1 MPEEARRGI
10 GRWISV
16 NSLKGLHF
24 DTSPSIF
31 TPMDKA
37 LLSCK
42 TFYRRMLLIVSGCL
56 LSLLAFNG
64 CSFGATSE
72 QTRLDP
78 RHLSLA
84 ISGAYEEAEKDP
96 WWLAAEARSD
106 SLLKIKGKH
115 VDLDWLQGFGERILK
130 RGSPNRK
137 WVALTFDD
145 GPHPNTT
152 PRLLSIL
159 KAYHAKATFF
169 LVGMMA
175 EAYPDLV
182 LEEQRAGHLIANHSY
197 HHVNLTK
204 IQDKDIGTEL
214 EACSLVL
221 QHITGEKPR
230 FFRPPGGDYNPTVL
244 KIAENLGFRMVL
256 WTDDPGDYSNPGK
269 QLVLSRLL
277 NRLSRGGI
285 IVLHDGPVQ
294 TQEILPQILS
304 SLENDGYTLVTLED
318 FCR

>member
-1 MPEEARRGI
+1 M
-10 GRWISV
+10 
-16 NSLKGLHF
+16 
-24 DTSPSIF
+24 
-31 TPMDKA
+31 
-37 LLSCK
+37 
-42 TFYRRMLLIVSGCL
+42 
-56 LSLLAFNG
+56 
-64 CSFGATSE
+64 
-72 QTRLDP
+72 
-78 RHLSLA
+78 A

-96 WWLAAEARSD
+96 WWLAAKARAD
-106 SLLKIKGKH
+106 GLLKVTGRH
-115 VDLDWLQGFGERILK
+115 VDLDWLQGFGDRTLK
-130 RGSPNRK
+130 RGNPNRK

-159 KAYHAKATFF
+159 KAHHAKATFF

-204 IQDKDIGTEL
+204 IHENDIGTEL
-214 EACSLVL
+214 EACGLVL

-230 FFRPPGGDYNPTVL
+230 FFRPPGGDYNPTVS
-244 KIAENLGFRMVL
+244 KIADNLGYRMVL
-256 WTDDPGDYSNPGK
+256 WTDDPGDYSNPGN
-269 QLVLSRLL
+269 QLVASRLL
-277 NRLSRGGI
+277 KRLSRGGI

-294 TQEILPQILS
+294 TLDILPQILS
-304 SLENDGYTLVTLED
+304 SLEKEGYTLVTLED